1 MSNPEE
7 RLMQW
12 LRDAHGMEKQAE
24 KMLSALSGRI
34 ESFPQLKKKIKSHIQ
49 ENPGAGRTD

>member
-1 MSNPEE
+1 
-7 RLMQW
+7 MQW

-34 ESFPQLKKKIKSHIQ
+34 ESFPQLKKRPNGLKAVLS
-49 ENPGAGRTD
+49 GGW